1 MQYGM
6 LWLDTDSHRTLEEK
20 VRRAAAYYADKY
32 GQPPQLCLVNK
43 TMLEEEKDVDT
54 VHVRPVANMV
64 KHHFLL
70 GLELS

>member
-1 MQYGM
+1 
-6 LWLDTDSHRTLEEK
+6 
-20 VRRAAAYYADKY
+20 
-32 GQPPQLCLVNK
+32 
-43 TMLEEEKDVDT
+43 MLEEEKDVDT